1 MSAAAEMTSSKT
13 AEDWLGVLMSVTEEF
28 AYESLGFP
36 SYSTQGRHGTAPQ
49 SGTGTYIPLV
59 GARASLEMGIVST
72 DTGCRRL
79 AGALLGMDA
88 EESAELSEDDV
99 VDAFCEIINIVSGV
113 VKQRV
118 NEEDSSFNLGLPIFV
133 QGQIRVMEHQGTA
146 VADVQIGDIPV
157 QLVVV
162 TPRR

>member
-1 MSAAAEMTSSKT
+1 MSAAVQAVASKS
-13 AEDWLGVLMSVTEEF
+13 AQDWLEVLMSVTEEF
-28 AYESLGFP
+28 AHDTLGFT
-36 SYSTQGRHGTAPQ
+36 SYEHLNSHDRAPE

-59 GARASLEMGIVST
+59 GARASLEMAIVST
-72 DTGCRRL
+72 DQGCRQL

-88 EESAELSEDDV
+88 AESEELPQDDV

-146 VADVQIGDIPV
+146 VAQVKMGDIPV

-162 TPRR
+162 TPKR

>member
-1 MSAAAEMTSSKT
+1 MSAAAQVAAHKSAQE
-13 AEDWLGVLMSVTEEF
+13 WLDVLMSVTEEF
-28 AYESLGFP
+28 ARDTLGFS
-36 SYSTQGRHGTAPQ
+36 SYTHQGRRDAAPE

-59 GARASLEMGIVST
+59 GASGSLEMGIVST
-72 DTGCRRL
+72 DEGCRHL

-88 EESAELSEDDV
+88 DESAELPDDDV
-99 VDAFCEIINIVSGV
+99 VDAFCEVINIVSGV

-118 NEEDSSFNLGLPIFV
+118 NEEDPSFNLGLPIFV
-133 QGQIRVMEHQGTA
+133 QGQIRVMDHQGTS
-146 VADVQIGDIPV
+146 VADVLVGDIPV

>member
-1 MSAAAEMTSSKT
+1 MTSSKT
-13 AEDWLGVLMSVTEEF
+13 AEDWLAVLMEVTEEF
-28 AYESLGFP
+28 AHESLGFT
-36 SYSTQGRHGTAPQ
+36 SYSTERHHGAAPR

-72 DTGCRRL
+72 DDGCRQL

-88 EESAELSEDDV
+88 DESAEMSEDDV

-133 QGQIRVMEHQGTA
+133 KGQIRVMEHQGTA
-146 VADVQIGDIPV
+146 VADVQAGGIPV

-162 TPRR
+162 TPQR

>member
-1 MSAAAEMTSSKT
+1 MSAAVQAPSNKT
-13 AEDWLGVLMSVTEEF
+13 AQEWLDVLMSVTEEF
-28 AYESLGFP
+28 AHETLGFT
-36 SYSTQGRHGTAPQ
+36 SYTHEGRNDGAPE

-59 GARASLEMGIVST
+59 GARSSLEMGIVST
-72 DTGCRRL
+72 DQGCRHL

-88 EESAELSEDDV
+88 AESEEMPQDDV

-146 VADVQIGDIPV
+146 VAHVKVGDIPV

-162 TPRR
+162 TPKR

>member
-1 MSAAAEMTSSKT
+1 MSAAAQMTSSKT
-13 AEDWLGVLMSVTEEF
+13 AEDWLDVLMSVTEEF
-28 AYESLGFP
+28 AHESLGFT
-36 SYSTQGRHGTAPQ
+36 SYSTQRRHGSAPK

-72 DTGCRRL
+72 DTGCRQL

-118 NEEDSSFNLGLPIFV
+118 NEEDPSFNLGLPIFV
-133 QGQIRVMEHQGTA
+133 KGQIRVMEHQGTA
-146 VADVQIGDIPV
+146 VADVQVGDIPV

-162 TPRR
+162 TPQR